1 MNKIKELY
9 SYRQM
14 IFGLVHRELRGRYKG
29 SVLGFLWTFL
39 NPLLQ
44 LFVYTIV
51 FNYIFPSG
59 IEQYYIFL
67 FVGLVPWIFFSTCLS
82 AGCNCILMSGN
93 MVTKIYF
100 PREVL
105 PVSFVFSAF
114 VNMLYCFI
122 VIFAVILFSGLGF
135 NPVAILCLPVI
146 FIVELFLCIG
156 ITLLFSALTVYVRDF
171 AHIIGILT
179 MLLQFLTPVMY
190 PLSRI
195 TNNTKV
201 PDNLLRIY
209 LLNPMVSILECYRQ
223 ILYFKTI
230 PDMSTLLGAVL
241 FGVIFLF
248 AGEIV
253 FSKLQK
259 GFAEEL

>member
-1 MNKIKELY
+1 MNKLQELY

-29 SVLGFLWTFL
+29 SVLGFFWTFL

-44 LFVYTIV
+44 LFVYTVV
-51 FNYIFPSG
+51 FNYIFISG
-59 IEQYYIFL
+59 LEYYYIFL

-82 AGCNCILMSGN
+82 VGCNCILMSSH

-105 PVSFVFSAF
+105 PVSFVLSAF

-135 NPVAILCLPVI
+135 NFLALLYLPLI
-146 FIVELFLCIG
+146 FAVELFLCIG
-156 ITLLFSALTVYVRDF
+156 ITLFFSAVTVYIRDL
-171 AHIIGILT
+171 AHIMGIIT

-190 PLSRI
+190 PVSRI
-195 TNNTKV
+195 TQSPKV
-201 PDNLLRIY
+201 TPFMLRIY
-209 LLNPMVSILECYRQ
+209 MMNPMAGILECYRQ
-223 ILYFKTI
+223 ILYYRRVPNIT
-230 PDMSTLLGAVL
+230 TLIGAVVC
-241 FGVIFLF
+241 GIFFLIV
-248 AGEIV
+248 GEFV